1 MTFPLKLFLES
12 TALYSLGPR
21 IENVDFAQLL
31 EFREVLKFEL
41 YVAAVSW
48 REYLRYRE
56 KEIRDC
62 VERIKQC
69 RSELRK
75 HDQRSDELETAEK
88 KVSSYLSGVQ
98 QVFAMRARNLRITIL
113 PVPEIDVPDLIEM
126 SLANDPPFEEAN
138 EKGFRDAV
146 IMFTILKNIE
156 NRPAD
161 NALIVTNDKKLSDG
175 LRSRAD
181 EFGTTL
187 EIVPDLRSAVK
198 HISARIDTL
207 YRETLRK
214 RADEARA
221 MLLRYAKEI
230 SESVAKIRELNEI
243 DLGQSPLA

>member
-31 EFREVLKFEL
+31 EFRDVFKFEL
-41 YVAAVSW
+41 NVAAVSW

-98 QVFAMRARNLRITIL
+98 QVFAMRARNLRITICL
-113 PVPEIDVPDLIEM
+113 W
-126 SLANDPPFEEAN
+126 
-138 EKGFRDAV
+138 
-146 IMFTILKNIE
+146 
-156 NRPAD
+156 
-161 NALIVTNDKKLSDG
+161 
-175 LRSRAD
+175 
-181 EFGTTL
+181 
-187 EIVPDLRSAVK
+187 
-198 HISARIDTL
+198 
-207 YRETLRK
+207 
-214 RADEARA
+214 
-221 MLLRYAKEI
+221 
-230 SESVAKIRELNEI
+230 
-243 DLGQSPLA
+243 